1 VPKLLSTYFAWVDSQ
16 EARIVI
22 IGTLHPYDCQQTHR
36 LPPMKIGI
44 ALGTVRPERWAE
56 VSCEADRLG
65 YESVWMP
72 EHLVLPVA
80 ADGSPYAGADH
91 PPIPSDVSVFE
102 PFAYLSYLAGRTSQI
117 RFGTHI
123 YNIGLRHPFVVARA
137 VTTLDVV
144 SGGRAEF
151 GVGASWLEA
160 EWDAVGLDFATR
172 GRRVDEAISV
182 CQRLWSDPVVE
193 HHGEFFDFG
202 PVMFEPKPVQ
212 SPWPPMH
219 IGGDGAAA
227 LRRAALV
234 GDGWIPMNHA
244 VEQIPAAAARIAAMR
259 QQAGRTGAVEI
270 TMGIGA
276 DLDALRR
283 AAEAGVGRALVRP
296 WSSGRQTIEGLRRFA
311 DEVLPEAGA
320 LSVTRPGA

>member
-1 VPKLLSTYFAWVDSQ
+1 
-16 EARIVI
+16 
-22 IGTLHPYDCQQTHR
+22 
-36 LPPMKIGI
+36 MKIGI

-56 VSCEADRLG
+56 ISCEADQLG

-91 PPIPSDVSVFE
+91 PPVPSDVPVFDA
-102 PFAYLSYLAGRTSQI
+102 FAYLSYLAGRTERI
-117 RFGTHI
+117 RFGTHV

-137 VTTLDVV
+137 VATLDIV

-151 GVGASWLEA
+151 GVGASWLET
-160 EWDAVGLDFATR
+160 EWEAVGLDFRTR
-172 GRRVDEAISV
+172 GPRIDEAIGV
-182 CQRLWSDPVVE
+182 CQRLWSDPVIE

-212 SPWPPMH
+212 TPWPPMH
-219 IGGDGAAA
+219 IGGDGPAA

-234 GDGWIPMNHA
+234 GDGWIPMNHT
-244 VEQIPAAAARIAAMR
+244 VEQIPEAAAHLAELRR
-259 QQAGRTGAVEI
+259 QAGRSESVEI
-270 TMGIGA
+270 TMGIAG

-283 AAEAGVGRALVRP
+283 AADAGVGRALVRP
-296 WSSGRQTIEGLRRFA
+296 WTSGRQTIDGLRRFA
-311 DEVLPEAGA
+311 DEVLTEATA
-320 LSVTRPGA
+320 LPVAPAGS